1 MQCMQSFW
9 QGSSPHARGTQTVIT
24 KQSEQP
30 GIIPA
35 CAGNTHWLPV
45 TVTTPEDHPRMRGE
59 HMFGLHE
66 IAVNEGSS
74 PHARGT
80 RNGIGRLGQT
90 AGIIPACAGN
100 TKRMRMTGE
109 WAWDHPRM
117 RGEHWY
123 CSLQNVDCM
132 GSSPH
137 ARGTPGVQHRNMA
150 AHGIIPACAG
160 NTYTTRRIMPVN
172 GDHPRMRGE
181 HAKKTLQFD
190 TVLGSSP
197 HARGTLLSSFS
208 DLLSSGIIP
217 ACAGNTIPV
226 I

>member
-1 MQCMQSFW
+1 MRNHPRTRGEHFCMQCMQSFW

-100 TKRMRMTGE
+100 TGIAVYKMWTV
-109 WAWDHPRM
+109 WDHPRM
-117 RGEHWY
+117 RGEHVG
-123 CSLQNVDCM
+123 SPIVKRDSQ

-181 HAKKTLQFD
+181 HLVALQFRQRQ
-190 TVLGSSP
+190 LGSSP
-197 HARGTLLSSFS
+197 HARGTR
-208 DLLSSGIIP
+208 
-217 ACAGNTIPV
+217 
-226 I
+226 

>member
-100 TKRMRMTGE
+100 TDLLDGYKHCMRDHPRMRGE
-109 WAWDHPRM
+109 HNASTSYPLRCAGNTLPRRLPAPSAWDHPRM
-117 RGEHWY
+117 RGEH
-123 CSLQNVDCM
+123 LV
-132 GSSPH
+132 
-137 ARGTPGVQHRNMA
+137 A
-150 AHGIIPACAG
+150 
-160 NTYTTRRIMPVN
+160 
-172 GDHPRMRGE
+172 
-181 HAKKTLQFD
+181 LQFRQRQ
-190 TVLGSSP
+190 LGSSP